1 MTKPVFFLFA
11 VFAVALAQPITNGPA
26 AEEAKASIQVQ
37 AEPTLTLQNKKPTVG
52 QIVDRLA
59 EAVRLTI
66 IEERESIAKAL
77 NSIREAGGKGVKA
90 GLDAAATGF
99 DIFLVV
105 PKFGRNVLVSSANI
119 ASTGQ
124 TEIKGQASASNIDA
138 ATFRGLIEVGSDGT
152 ATDNRKGNKGFG
164 DALPFGQ
171 SNPGKNIDDLI
182 GQVFGGDNGDG
193 DGIKIDGPKIS
204 GSVGKG
210 TAEIEAKQDTE
221 DKVIDEKWRPFFD
234 PNNKNIFGQ
243 TFPAPEEVPKIPKRP
258 GMNFPEPEPE
268 RPITGGHGGHESNGG
283 FEIPSV
289 ETDASINGGHGGNVG
304 FQQQSQGHGEHAG
317 NGGFEQQ
324 NQGHAGNGGFEV
336 TESWNNGGHSGNGG
350 FEQQTQ
356 EHAGHG
362 GFEVTESWNNDG
374 HSGNGG
380 FEQQTQG
387 HSGHAGN
394 GGFEVTESWNNGG
407 HSGNGG
413 FEQQTQGHSGHTGN
427 GGFEVT
433 DESWNNGGHSGNGGF
448 EQQTP
453 GHGGNGGFVVTES
466 WNNGGHA
473 GNGGL
478 EVTESWNNGG
488 HFGNGE
494 FEVTE
499 NWNNGGHLGNGGF
512 VQGGDKDNSYEQ
524 TEASNGHGGHG
535 GHGEFDTNY
544 PCNGNKHGGIIGGI
558 LGGWKDK
565 LHGCTE
571 TNNGYEDKTESSNG
585 HRGHNGHGGF
595 ETTYPC
601 NGNKHGGIIGGI
613 LGGWKDKLHG
623 CTESN
628 NGYEDKTENSNG
640 HNHGIVICPTC
651 SCPDTVGSNSRP
663 KARMA
668 T

>member
-1 MTKPVFFLFA
+1 M
-11 VFAVALAQPITNGPA
+11 Q
-26 AEEAKASIQVQ
+26 
-37 AEPTLTLQNKKPTVG
+37 LQ
-52 QIVDRLA
+52 
-59 EAVRLTI
+59 
-66 IEERESIAKAL
+66 
-77 NSIREAGGKGVKA
+77 
-90 GLDAAATGF
+90 
-99 DIFLVV
+99 
-105 PKFGRNVLVSSANI
+105 LVSTS
-119 ASTGQ
+119 SSSCPSLEETYWSVRPTPLHLGRP
-124 TEIKGQASASNIDA
+124 KSKNIDA
-138 ATFRGLIEVGSDGT
+138 ATFRGLIEVGSDGA

-164 DALPFGQ
+164 DAL
-171 SNPGKNIDDLI
+171 
-182 GQVFGGDNGDG
+182 VFGGDDGDG

-221 DKVIDEKWRPFFD
+221 DKVIDEKWRPFYD
-234 PNNKNIFGQ
+234 PDNKNIFGQ

-268 RPITGGHGGHESNGG
+268 RPITGGHGGHGSNGG
-283 FEIPSV
+283 FEFPSV
-289 ETDASINGGHGGNVG
+289 KTDAPVNGGHGGNGG
-304 FQQQSQGHGEHAG
+304 FEQQTQGHGGHSGNGGFEQQTQGHGGHAG

-324 NQGHAGNGGFEV
+324 TQGYAGNGGFEVTESWINGGHSGNGGFEQQTQGHGGHAGNGGFEV
-336 TESWNNGGHSGNGG
+336 TESWNDG
-350 FEQQTQ
+350 
-356 EHAGHG
+356 
-362 GFEVTESWNNDG
+362 G

-387 HSGHAGN
+387 HGGHAGNDGFEQQTQGHAGN

-413 FEQQTQGHSGHTGN
+413 FEQQTQGH
-427 GGFEVT
+427 
-433 DESWNNGGHSGNGGF
+433 
-448 EQQTP
+448 
-453 GHGGNGGFVVTES
+453 
-466 WNNGGHA
+466 GGHA
-473 GNGGL
+473 GNGGF

-488 HFGNGE
+488 YAGNGG

-499 NWNNGGHLGNGGF
+499 SWNNGGHLGNGGF

-524 TEASNGHGGHG
+524 TETSNGHGGHG
-535 GHGEFDTNY
+535 GHGGFDTTYKPTTQKYN

-585 HRGHNGHGGF
+585 HGGHNGHSGF
-595 ETTYPC
+595 ETTYKPTTQKYNPC
-601 NGNKHGGIIGGI
+601 NGNKHGGIIVGI

-640 HNHGIVICPTC
+640 HKLPGHGGFQQQTESSNGHYPNNGGNNGHDAIKDSVDKAVNSVKEAGEKVVEAGKDVVEAGWKIGQSLPGIGKHL
-651 SCPDTVGSNSRP
+651 SKDQDSKKHGSLFPSLWGH
-663 KARMA
+663 KY
-668 T
+668 